1 MTNAS
6 LSSATADDR
15 RAAPS
20 PTAQPRILSA
30 LLAVGVALR
39 VWQYLADMS
48 MWFDEFS
55 IARNVGERSFVQ
67 LVTQPL
73 SYQQTAPLGF
83 LAAVDIAKHLFG
95 TSDMSLRLFPFLC
108 GIAALFV
115 FRRLAERALVGV
127 AVPIAVGLFALSPPL
142 IRYSAELKQY
152 GGDALVTSLLTLV
165 ALELCLRDPTLRR
178 CLVAGAVGV
187 VTVFCSQAAVLVLT
201 GLGAAL
207 VLRWLFNRTDATRA
221 PVLVTVP
228 IWACA
233 AIGGLLVARHY
244 MTAHT
249 MAFMHEFWRSRQG
262 FLPLPPNAAAT
273 MLWTRDRL
281 LQFFDAMSGYPIP
294 ILYSVLALAGFVAL
308 WRRRD
313 VALLLAGPLVVTFA
327 AAVAQQYPFRMRLVL
342 FLLPTLLLTSAASVG
357 WLVDRVTAMNPAAG
371 IALGIAAILPP
382 VLAVVL
388 APPPYTVE
396 PFKPV
401 LGYVQAHRQ
410 PGDRIYVYA
419 NAYMAVSRYG
429 PHYGMPPGS
438 YVSGTCDD
446 SLFTPFFA
454 DVDQFRGAPRVWIIG
469 SSVPDFHPARA
480 AIAKYLGTIGVKRDS
495 LVMRSV
501 PPMDPVSAEL
511 YDLSDSARLRSAT
524 AATFHV
530 ERDPVMH
537 ALCYDW
543 VRPTQPASAELPR

>member
-1 MTNAS
+1 MTNVS
-6 LSSATADDR
+6 LPSAATENRRPVTLQTAYR
-15 RAAPS
+15 R
-20 PTAQPRILSA
+20 TLSA
-30 LLAVGVALR
+30 LVALGAALR

-55 IARNVGERSFVQ
+55 IARNIGERSFVQ
-67 LVTQPL
+67 LLTQPL
-73 SYQQTAPLGF
+73 AYEQTAPLGF
-83 LAAVDIAKHLFG
+83 LAAVDIAKRLFG

-127 AVPIAVGLFALSPPL
+127 AIPIAVGLFALSPPL

-152 GGDALVTSLLTLV
+152 GGDVLVTSLLMLV
-165 ALELCLRDPTLRR
+165 ALELCAREPTRR
-178 CLVAGAVGV
+178 GCLVAGAVGV
-187 VTVFCSQAAVLVLT
+187 VTVLFSQAAVLVLT

-207 VLRWLFNRTDATRA
+207 FVRWLFERTDTTRA

-233 AIGGLLVARHY
+233 AIGGLLVARLY

-249 MAFMHEFWRSRQG
+249 MAFMHDFWRSRQG
-262 FLPLPPNAAAT
+262 FLPLPPSAAAT

-281 LQFFDAMSGYPIP
+281 LQFFDAMSLYPIP
-294 ILYSVLALAGFVAL
+294 VLYSVLALAGFVAL

-313 VALLLAGPLVVTFA
+313 VALILAGPLAVTFA

-357 WLVDRVTAMNPAAG
+357 WVVDRVTAMNPAAG
-371 IALGIAAILPP
+371 LAMGIAALLPP
-382 VLAVVL
+382 AMAIVL
-388 APPPYTVE
+388 APPPYVVE
-396 PFKPV
+396 PFKPI
-401 LGYVQAHRQ
+401 LAYVQAHRQ

-419 NAYMAVSRYG
+419 NAYMAITRYG
-429 PHYGMPPGS
+429 PLYGMPLGN
-438 YVSGTCDD
+438 YVTGACDD
-446 SLFTPFFA
+446 SLFAPFYA
-454 DVDQFRGAPRVWIIG
+454 DVDRFRGAPRVWIIG
-469 SSVPDFHPARA
+469 SSVPDFRPARMA
-480 AIAKYLGTIGVKRDS
+480 LRKYLGAIGVKRDS
-495 LVMRSV
+495 LVRRSV

-524 AATFHV
+524 ATTFHV
-530 ERDPVMH
+530 EPDPVLH

-543 VRPTQPASAELPR
+543 VRPTGVPGELPH